1 MRNGWPGDRK
11 HIMARREDPKKR
23 DDDKSLPGEAQE
35 LFQLVV
41 GYAKQETLGPV
52 KNLGRY
58 VGFGL
63 AGALLGSLGTVL
75 LLLGGLRL
83 LQTET
88 GSAFD
93 GRRTW
98 IPYLIVLF
106 VSGALAAG
114 AMKARNRGQR
124 RDAR

>member
-1 MRNGWPGDRK
+1 MVRGDDGK
-11 HIMARREDPKKR
+11 SQSK
-23 DDDKSLPGEAQE
+23 DKSLPGDARE
-35 LFQLVV
+35 LWQLVA
-41 GYAKQETLGPV
+41 GYARQETVDPV
-52 KNLGRY
+52 RNLGRF

-63 AGALLGSLGTVL
+63 AGALVGSLGMVL

-98 IPYLIVLF
+98 IPYVLVLV
-106 VSGALAAG
+106 VSGALAGG
-114 AMKARNRGQR
+114 ALKARNRGQR
-124 RDAR
+124 RDRS

>member
-1 MRNGWPGDRK
+1 
-11 HIMARREDPKKR
+11 MAGR
-23 DDDKSLPGEAQE
+23 DKAKTGDKSLPGDAQD
-35 LFQLVV
+35 LWQLVV
-41 GYAKQETLGPV
+41 GYAKQETLDPV
-52 KNLGRY
+52 RNLGRF
-58 VGFGL
+58 VAFGL

-98 IPYLIVLF
+98 IPYVLVLI
-106 VSGALAAG
+106 VSGAIAG
-114 AMKARNRGQR
+114 GAVKARGRGQR
-124 RDAR
+124 KGRT